1 MVRRFSSVERRRSAH
16 GVDDVLVEAWKESKP
31 MFAGQ
36 PVLDGPEG
44 AARELMSASVPAIID
59 DGNAAGLP
67 SRQAAALE
75 HDDLKAALNELVGG
89 AHARDAAP

>member
-1 MVRRFSSVERRRSAH
+1 MVGCFSSVERRRSAH
-16 GVDDVLVEAWKESKP
+16 GVDDVLVEAREESKP

-44 AARELMSASVPAIID
+44 AARELVSASVQAVID

-67 SRQAAALE
+67 SRQLATLE
-75 HDDLKAALNELVGG
+75 HDDLKAALDELVRG
-89 AHARDAAP
+89 AHAGDAAS